1 MGATGQRLLGVT
13 ELPGLLLLMLV
24 MGSPKAHS
32 SSTTVLTTAV
42 YCYTYLSYERDEAFR
57 LTNAIGASW
66 DLDRW
71 QITDREHYS
80 TGGHP

>member
-32 SSTTVLTTAV
+32 SSTSFSLLPSTTTPI
-42 YCYTYLSYERDEAFR
+42 CHT
-57 LTNAIGASW
+57 
-66 DLDRW
+66 
-71 QITDREHYS
+71 S
-80 TGGHP
+80 TTRHSV